1 MCDIELNFFET
12 KNKYVITSLVELD
25 ELNVGYKYKW
35 FKGRKEKSYG
45 AFVKRIGDAKHGF
58 KAFILP
64 KIKKLNFRQLVD
76 EDTNNDSVNTEN
88 KDRIEGKW

>member
-35 FKGRKEKSYG
+35 F
-45 AFVKRIGDAKHGF
+45 
-58 KAFILP
+58 
-64 KIKKLNFRQLVD
+64 
-76 EDTNNDSVNTEN
+76 
-88 KDRIEGKW
+88 